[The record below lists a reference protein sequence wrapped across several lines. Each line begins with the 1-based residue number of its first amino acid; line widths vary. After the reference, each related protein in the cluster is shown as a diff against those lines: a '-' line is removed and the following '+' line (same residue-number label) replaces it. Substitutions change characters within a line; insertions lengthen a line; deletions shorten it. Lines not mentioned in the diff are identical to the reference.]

1 MPRIEPTISLGNLI
15 NLAGSAAMLVGVYV
29 AIRIDISDAKARIA
43 EHDRRIAVQEVA
55 RERDDRETG
64 QLREQLAG
72 RLVSLEVAVRTLTNT
87 VERLERVPAPSRG
100 NL

>member
-1 MPRIEPTISLGNLI
+1 MPRIDANISLGSI
-15 NLAGSAAMLVGVYV
+15 ISVLASLGAIIGVYV
-29 AIRIDISDAKARIA
+29 AIRTDLADMRRSVI
-43 EHDRRIAVQEVA
+43 EHDRRLAVQEIA
-55 RERDDRETG
+55 RDRDDRETG

-87 VERLERVPAPSRG
+87 VERLERTPTPPRG

>member
-1 MPRIEPTISLGNLI
+1 MPRLEPTISLGNLL
-15 NLAGSAAMLVGVYV
+15 NLAATLLALGGIYA
-29 AIRIDISDAKARIA
+29 AIRSDISDARARLA
-43 EHDRRIAVQEVA
+43 EHDRRIAVQEIA
-55 RERDDRETG
+55 RDRDDHETG

-87 VERLERVPAPSRG
+87 VERLERTPQPPRG

>member
-1 MPRIEPTISLGNLI
+1 MPRIDSNISLGSIISSVASLGAI
-15 NLAGSAAMLVGVYV
+15 IGVYV
-29 AIRIDISDAKARIA
+29 AIRTDLADMRRSVI
-43 EHDRRIAVQEVA
+43 EHDRRLAVQEIA
-55 RERDDRETG
+55 RDRDDRETG

-87 VERLERVPAPSRG
+87 VERLERTPTPPRG